1 MERSGGDAQLEQ
13 EAAAKEAA
21 EGAVAP
27 AGEGVMGGRRRRR
40 QRGLWPLQVGG
51 CSWWLLVSGA
61 LAGRGDEC
69 SLSPRSNPSPEPHP
83 QTVTLNFTLPHP

>member
-27 AGEGVMGGRRRRR
+27 AGGRV
-40 QRGLWPLQVGG
+40 QLVVVGQWG
-51 CSWWLLVSGA
+51 SG
-61 LAGRGDEC
+61 R
-69 SLSPRSNPSPEPHP
+69 
-83 QTVTLNFTLPHP
+83 